1 MRVMSRVALVA
12 VVLLA
17 VSVPVSADHM
27 LADCPLTL
35 VGNNPAATDFNLS
48 PHGAFRSGNLIYVL
62 RGQALTTFTV
72 TELGD
77 LQVAREDF
85 IGSLAARDTQAGV
98 AFQNGFLFISSE
110 AGLEIFNLQN
120 VRAGGSAPALVSR
133 TPGIHYRRLAVEG
146 TVLAA
151 LWPTNDLPCFPTFTS
166 FCFNTIDL
174 FNISSMTNVFK
185 AGSISS
191 TASRNFLG
199 FNDITFNQGFLV
211 AAAEGG
217 TTLFNVSNPAAPA
230 TLGQL
235 GPRGTFL
242 VSNGTNLLGIGV
254 DNQIRVFTVSLGGFL
269 TQVTL
274 FTLAAEGIDRANPI
288 MFHPQGY
295 FDEMNGRLITMI
307 DERNPFTLRPA
318 RTIAFDVFD
327 MTVPLWE
334 GSFNRGYETVSYV
347 APDEVKWNPVAVG
360 SNVYT
365 IGEVSGVQTWGACGV
380 AAGRIEWDGT
390 QALNCGGAEIHGWV
404 TGERKIANVEVFLD
418 NGSLGPATLTGLP
431 RTDISSRTPVQTFK
445 IAVNLDQTARG
456 EHTIRAV
463 ATDALG
469 VRRQFAA
476 QRIFFGGPGANC
488 TNRRRVGSR

>member
-1 MRVMSRVALVA
+1 
-12 VVLLA
+12 
-17 VSVPVSADHM
+17 
-27 LADCPLTL
+27 
-35 VGNNPAATDFNLS
+35 
-48 PHGAFRSGNLIYVL
+48 
-62 RGQALTTFTV
+62 
-72 TELGD
+72 
-77 LQVAREDF
+77 
-85 IGSLAARDTQAGV
+85 
-98 AFQNGFLFISSE
+98 
-110 AGLEIFNLQN
+110 
-120 VRAGGSAPALVSR
+120 
-133 TPGIHYRRLAVEG
+133 
-146 TVLAA
+146 
-151 LWPTNDLPCFPTFTS
+151 
-166 FCFNTIDL
+166 
-174 FNISSMTNVFK
+174 
-185 AGSISS
+185 
-191 TASRNFLG
+191 
-199 FNDITFNQGFLV
+199 
-211 AAAEGG
+211 
-217 TTLFNVSNPAAPA
+217 
-230 TLGQL
+230 
-235 GPRGTFL
+235 
-242 VSNGTNLLGIGV
+242 
-254 DNQIRVFTVSLGGFL
+254 
-269 TQVTL
+269 
-274 FTLAAEGIDRANPI
+274 

-307 DERNPFTLRPA
+307 DERNPLTLRPA

>member
-1 MRVMSRVALVA
+1 
-12 VVLLA
+12 
-17 VSVPVSADHM
+17 M

-35 VGNNPAATDFNLS
+35 VGNNPASTDFNLS
-48 PHGAFRSGNLIYVL
+48 PHGVFRSGNLVYAL
-62 RGQALTTFTV
+62 RGQTLTTYTV
-72 TELGD
+72 TDLGD

-85 IGSLAARDTQAGV
+85 IGSMAARDPNAGV
-98 AFQNGFLFISSE
+98 AFLNGFLFVSSE
-110 AGLEIFNLQN
+110 AGLEIFNLTN
-120 VRAGGSAPALVSR
+120 VRAGGNAPVFVSR
-133 TPGIHYRRLAVEG
+133 TPGIHYRRLAVNG

-151 LWPTNDLPCFPTFTS
+151 LWPATDLPCFPNFTS

-174 FNISSMTNVFK
+174 YSIASMTNVFR
-185 AGSISS
+185 AGTISS
-191 TASRNFLG
+191 NATRNFLG
-199 FNDITFNQGFLV
+199 FNDIAFNQGFLV
-211 AAAEGG
+211 ATAEGG
-217 TTLFNVSNPAAPA
+217 TSLFNISNPSAPGV
-230 TLGQL
+230 LGQL

-254 DNQIRVFTVSLGGFL
+254 DNQITVFTVSLGGLL
-269 TQVTL
+269 TQAVI
-274 FTLAAEGIDRANPI
+274 FTLATESIDRANPI
-288 MFHPQGY
+288 MFHRQGF
-295 FDEMNGRLITMI
+295 FDENNGRLITMI
-307 DERNPFTLRPA
+307 DERNPLTLQPA

-347 APDEVKWNPVAVG
+347 SPDEVKWNPVAVG

-365 IGEVSGVQTWGACGV
+365 VGEVSGLQTWGACGV

-431 RTDISSRTPVQTFK
+431 RTDISSRTTVQTWK
-445 IAVNLDQTARG
+445 IAVNLDATARG
-456 EHTIRAV
+456 EHSIRAV
-463 ATDALG
+463 ATDAVG

-476 QRIFFGGPGANC
+476 QRVFFGGPGANC
-488 TNRRRVGSR
+488 TNRRRVGAR